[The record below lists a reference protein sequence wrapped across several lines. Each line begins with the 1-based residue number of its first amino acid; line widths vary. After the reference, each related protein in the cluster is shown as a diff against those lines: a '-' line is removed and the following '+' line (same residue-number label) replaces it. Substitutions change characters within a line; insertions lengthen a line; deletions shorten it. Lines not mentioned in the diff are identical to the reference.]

1 MADGQM
7 TAAAFLIAE
16 LRRAR
21 ARQGWSQDELAK
33 AVNYSASM
41 VSAVEL
47 GQQPPTAKYLEL
59 VDRALDTGGLFGR
72 MSTELVSLDR
82 AQPWLRGWQA
92 ILEQSRTIR
101 WYEHRYVPG
110 LFQTEA
116 YARAVFEA
124 GGLLESEEVDR
135 RLADRMDRQQVPY
148 SERSPHIVA
157 VLDEAVLR
165 RRVGGRKVMRDQ
177 ALHLAKIGTGH
188 PRVRLHV
195 VPRSAEEYPGLGGQ
209 FSLAT
214 PARRHGAGLSGVPG
228 SWPGVGPATGSTAVA
243 TGLGGHLGRS
253 PAPAGVHRVAERGGR
268 VVELT
273 GADWRKSSRSNQ
285 DNMCVEVATNVGGV
299 VGVRDS
305 KDPDGPVLVV
315 DAYSW
320 RLFVVAPPR

>member
-21 ARQGWSQDELAK
+21 VRRGWSQDELAK
-33 AVNYSASM
+33 AVNYSPSM

-72 MSTELVSLDR
+72 MATELVSLDR

-92 ILEQSRTIR
+92 ILEQARMVR
-101 WYEHRYVPG
+101 WYEPRYVPG

-124 GGLLESEEVDR
+124 GGLLDSEEVDR
-135 RLADRMDRQQVPY
+135 RLTDRMDRQQVLY
-148 SERSPHIVA
+148 SERPPQIVA

-165 RRVGGRKVMRDQ
+165 RRVGGRKVMREQ
-177 ALHLAKIGTGH
+177 ALHLAGLATGH

-195 VPRSAEEYPGLGGQ
+195 VPRSAEEYPALGGQ

-214 PARRHGAGLSGVPG
+214 LPDGAELAYMECQVRGQELDQPQDLLRLQRV
-228 SWPGVGPATGSTAVA
+228 WEAT
-243 TGLGGHLGRS
+243 LGEALPPQTS
-253 PAPAGVHRVAERGGR
+253 IELMNEVAE
-268 VVELT
+268 
-273 GADWRKSSRSNQ
+273 
-285 DNMCVEVATNVGGV
+285 
-299 VGVRDS
+299 
-305 KDPDGPVLVV
+305 
-315 DAYSW
+315 SW
-320 RLFVVAPPR
+320 S

>member
-21 ARQGWSQDELAK
+21 ARRGWSQDELAK

-47 GQQPPTAKYLEL
+47 GQQAPTAKYLEL

-92 ILEQSRTIR
+92 IFEQARAVR
-101 WYEHRYVPG
+101 LYEHCYVPG
-110 LFQTEA
+110 LFQTET

-124 GGLLESEEVDR
+124 GGLLARDEVDR
-135 RLADRMDRQQVPY
+135 RLAARMERQDVLH
-148 SERSPHIVA
+148 SERAPQIVA

-177 ALHLAKIGTGH
+177 TLHLVGIANGH

-195 VPRSAEEYPGLGGQ
+195 VPRSADEYPGLGGP
-209 FSLAT
+209 FALAALPDGT
-214 PARRHGAGLSGVPG
+214 ELAYLECQVRGQELDQPQDLLRLQRV
-228 SWPGVGPATGSTAVA
+228 WEAT
-243 TGLGGHLGRS
+243 LGEALPPQAS
-253 PAPAGVHRVAERGGR
+253 IELMNEVAE
-268 VVELT
+268 
-273 GADWRKSSRSNQ
+273 
-285 DNMCVEVATNVGGV
+285 
-299 VGVRDS
+299 
-305 KDPDGPVLVV
+305 
-315 DAYSW
+315 SW
-320 RLFVVAPPR
+320 S

>member
-21 ARQGWSQDELAK
+21 VRRGWSQDELAK

-47 GQQPPTAKYLEL
+47 GQQPPTGKYLEL

-92 ILEQSRTIR
+92 ILEQARTVR
-101 WYEHRYVPG
+101 WYEPRYVPG

-124 GGLLESEEVDR
+124 GGLLDSDEVDR
-135 RLADRMDRQQVPY
+135 RVTDRMNRQEVLH

-165 RRVGGRKVMRDQ
+165 RRVGGRKVMCEQ
-177 ALHLAKIGTGH
+177 ALHLVSIATGH

-209 FSLAT
+209 FALAALPDGT
-214 PARRHGAGLSGVPG
+214 ELAYLDSQVRGQELDQPVDLARLQRV
-228 SWPGVGPATGSTAVA
+228 WEAT
-243 TGLGGHLGRS
+243 LGEALPPQAS
-253 PAPAGVHRVAERGGR
+253 IELMNEVAE
-268 VVELT
+268 
-273 GADWRKSSRSNQ
+273 
-285 DNMCVEVATNVGGV
+285 
-299 VGVRDS
+299 
-305 KDPDGPVLVV
+305 
-315 DAYSW
+315 SW
-320 RLFVVAPPR
+320 S

>member
-1 MADGQM
+1 MIVGEVEGGHGMADGQM

-21 ARQGWSQDELAK
+21 VRRGWSQDELAK

-92 ILEQSRTIR
+92 IFEQARTLR
-101 WYEHRYVPG
+101 WYEPRYVPG

-124 GGLLESEEVDR
+124 GGLLAPEEVDR
-135 RLADRMDRQQVPY
+135 RLTARMERQEVLH
-148 SERSPHIVA
+148 SERAPQIVA

-177 ALHLAKIGTGH
+177 TLHLVGIATGH

-209 FSLAT
+209 FALAVLPDGT
-214 PARRHGAGLSGVPG
+214 EVAYLDCQVRGQELDQPKDLLRLQRV
-228 SWPGVGPATGSTAVA
+228 WEAT
-243 TGLGGHLGRS
+243 LGEALPPQAS
-253 PAPAGVHRVAERGGR
+253 IELMNEVAE
-268 VVELT
+268 
-273 GADWRKSSRSNQ
+273 
-285 DNMCVEVATNVGGV
+285 
-299 VGVRDS
+299 
-305 KDPDGPVLVV
+305 
-315 DAYSW
+315 SW
-320 RLFVVAPPR
+320 S

>member
-1 MADGQM
+1 MADGQV

-21 ARQGWSQDELAK
+21 VRQGWSQDELAK

-92 ILEQSRTIR
+92 ILEQARTVR
-101 WYEHRYVPG
+101 WYEPRYVPG
-110 LFQTEA
+110 LFQTED

-124 GGLLESEEVDR
+124 GSLLDAEEVDR
-135 RLADRMDRQQVPY
+135 RLADRMNRQGLLH
-148 SERSPHIVA
+148 SERSPHIVT

-165 RRVGGRKVMRDQ
+165 RLAGGRKVMREQ
-177 ALHLAKIGTGH
+177 TLHLADIATGH

-195 VPRSAEEYPGLGGQ
+195 VPRSAEEYPGLGGP
-209 FSLAT
+209 FGLAT
-214 PARRHGAGLSGVPG
+214 LPDGTELAYLDSQVRGQELDQPRDLLRLQRV
-228 SWPGVGPATGSTAVA
+228 WEAT
-243 TGLGGHLGRS
+243 LGEALPPQASIKLLRE
-253 PAPAGVHRVAERGGR
+253 VAE
-268 VVELT
+268 
-273 GADWRKSSRSNQ
+273 
-285 DNMCVEVATNVGGV
+285 
-299 VGVRDS
+299 
-305 KDPDGPVLVV
+305 
-315 DAYSW
+315 SW
-320 RLFVVAPPR
+320 S